1 MTELHRDDSRLAS
14 GEPEWDALTAWW
26 RQGLRSTF
34 LLRPR
39 WDHLQATPRTLALL
53 MLVALLA
60 SLAVER
66 LLVDGEALFYWQGLF
81 IGWLGTAIIV
91 WVCWMLVPHP
101 LDRGPGQPATA
112 AALFSMF
119 AAQALP
125 LNLVYGLILVPL
137 LRTEFFGLLPVW
149 PAMGLAAV
157 AIVTGWIAAAQ
168 AALIWHSGNHRLR
181 SRVGACALLTT
192 SLLLHTAFSPQRH
205 WYPDTTHSS
214 QSDAPE
220 PMRLTQELL
229 EIQPQILQERLR
241 DIGTGRRGV
250 IDMYSI
256 TFAPYATEDVFRR
269 ESELVSTVMQ
279 ERFAGAGK
287 TIQLVNHR
295 DTVRHWPWAT
305 PLNLKRAIDRMAE
318 VMDRDEDVLFIHL
331 TSHGARDGE
340 LAADFWPL
348 HVDAVTPQTLKQW
361 LDEAGIRHRVISV
374 SACYSGSWIE
384 PLADSGSLVMTSA
397 DATHTSYG
405 CGRGSELTYFGRAMF
420 DEELRHTESFEKAH
434 AAARITIDRREREA
448 GKSDGYSNPQIRMGN
463 EMRDRLARMNTQL
476 TAQ

>member
-1 MTELHRDDSRLAS
+1 MTELHRDETRLAPA
-14 GEPEWDALTAWW
+14 ETEWAALTAWW
-26 RQGLRSTF
+26 RQGLRSAF

-60 SLAVER
+60 CVVVER
-66 LLVDGEALFYWQGLF
+66 LFIDGEALFYWQGLLM
-81 IGWLGTAIIV
+81 GWLGLAITV

-101 LDRGPGQPATA
+101 LDRGPGQPSTA
-112 AALFSMF
+112 AALISMF

-125 LNLVYGLILVPL
+125 LIVVYGLILAPL
-137 LRTEFFGLLPVW
+137 FRSRFFGLLSVW
-149 PAMGLAAV
+149 PSTDLAAV
-157 AIVTGWIAAAQ
+157 AVVIGWQVAAQ
-168 AALIWHSGNHRLR
+168 SALVWHSGTHRLR

-192 SLLLHTAFSPQRH
+192 SLLLHQAFSPVHR
-205 WYPDTTHSS
+205 WYPDTNHSS
-214 QSDAPE
+214 RSDAPE
-220 PMRLTQELL
+220 SIRLTQELL

-241 DIGTGRRGV
+241 DIGRGRRGV

-269 ESELVSTVMQ
+269 ESEMVATVMQ

-295 DTVRHWPWAT
+295 DTVRDWPWAT

-420 DEELRHTESFEKAH
+420 DEELRSTVSFEKAH

>member
-1 MTELHRDDSRLAS
+1 MTEFHRDEMRLAPS
-14 GEPEWDALTAWW
+14 DTEWAALTAWW

-39 WDHLQATPRTLALL
+39 WDHLQATPRRVAMLV
-53 MLVALLA
+53 LVALLA
-60 SLAVER
+60 CLAVER
-66 LLVDGEALFYWQGLF
+66 SFVDGEAIFYWPGLF
-81 IGWLGTAIIV
+81 IGWVGWAITA
-91 WVCWMLVPHP
+91 WVCWMLLPHSIDRVP
-101 LDRGPGQPATA
+101 DEPATA
-112 AALFSMF
+112 AALFAMF
-119 AAQALP
+119 AAQAMP
-125 LNLVYGLILVPL
+125 LALVCGLIFVPL
-137 LRTEFFGLLPVW
+137 IRTEYLGLLPAW
-149 PAMGLAAV
+149 PWIPAAAV
-157 AIVTGWIAAAQ
+157 AMVIGWQVAAQ
-168 AALIWHSGNHRLR
+168 SALVWHSGTHRLG
-181 SRVGACALLTT
+181 SSVGACALLTA
-192 SLLLHTAFSPQRH
+192 SLLLQVLSPLHH
-205 WYPDTTHSS
+205 WYADTTQSS
-214 QSDAPE
+214 RSDALE
-220 PMRLTQELL
+220 PIRLTQELL

-269 ESELVSTVMQ
+269 ESEMVATVMQ

-295 DTVRHWPWAT
+295 DTVRDWPWAT

-348 HVDAVTPQTLKQW
+348 HVNAVTPQKLKQW

-384 PLADSGSLVMTSA
+384 PLADAGSLVMTSA

-405 CGRGSELTYFGRAMF
+405 CGRGSELTFFGRAMF
-420 DEELRHTESFEKAH
+420 DEELRHTGSFEKAH
-434 AAARITIDRREREA
+434 AAARTTIERREREA
-448 GKSDGYSNPQIRMGN
+448 GKSDGYSNPQIRTGD
-463 EMRDRLARMNTQL
+463 EIRDRLARMNTQL